1 MVGLLAWAG
10 HPAPGPSTRRTL
22 RARRGSRWPSDDA
35 EALVKVKIDAE
46 RCTGHGRCYA
56 LAPEVFEPDDEGHSV
71 LLLDDVPPE
80 LEAKARIGV
89 ENCPEQAI
97 SIVD

>member
-1 MVGLLAWAG
+1 
-10 HPAPGPSTRRTL
+10 
-22 RARRGSRWPSDDA
+22 
-35 EALVKVKIDAE
+35 VKIKIDGE

-71 LLLDDVPPE
+71 LLIEGDIPAD
-80 LEAKARIGV
+80 LEPKARIGV
-89 ENCPEQAI
+89 DNCPEQAI